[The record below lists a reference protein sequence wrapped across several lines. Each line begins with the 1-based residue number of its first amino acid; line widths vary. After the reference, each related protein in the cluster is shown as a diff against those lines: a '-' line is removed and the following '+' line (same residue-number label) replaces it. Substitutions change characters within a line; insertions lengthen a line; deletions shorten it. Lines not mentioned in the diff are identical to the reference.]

1 VAVAA
6 AAHVSPAPPA
16 MGVALGASLAYML
29 PISTPPNAIVYG
41 TGKVPVTEMIKC
53 GVLLDVLSVAIV
65 LAALRL
71 LCPILGLA

>member
-1 VAVAA
+1 
-6 AAHVSPAPPA
+6 

-41 TGKVPVTEMIKC
+41 TGKIPVTDMIKC
-53 GVLLDVLSVAIV
+53 GVLLDVLSVALVI
-65 LAALRL
+65 ATLRL